1 MRLKMLF
8 KVFDE
13 RARRIA
19 LALTLTVVFALLSGV
34 IAAGQTVYTGSV
46 SAWWVVAGIFVW
58 MLVVLSVLLGLARFQ
73 TKAESRGEE
82 SPRVGRNYVGPMV
95 LSGGLR
101 DHRHPKRGLGC
112 GLRCGW
118 RMRFPAVG
126 GRSCLPRL
134 FYSRHRPL
142 GCCLRL
148 VGAGV
153 ESQSREPRI
162 GLLRQGQSGIRH
174 I

>member
-13 RARRIA
+13 HARRIA

-34 IAAGQTVYTGSV
+34 IAAGQTGHTGSV

-95 LSGGLR
+95 LSGGLLVVLGIIGILNVVLVADCVADGACGSLPSEAGPVFLGCFR
-101 DHRHPKRGLGC
+101 AGSVLLAVAFGLSARGL
-112 GLRCGW
+112 
-118 RMRFPAVG
+118 
-126 GRSCLPRL
+126 
-134 FYSRHRPL
+134 SRR
-142 GCCLRL
+142 
-148 VGAGV
+148 A
-153 ESQSREPRI
+153 ESR
-162 GLLRQGQSGIRH
+162 
-174 I
+174 

>member
-13 RARRIA
+13 HARRIA

-34 IAAGQTVYTGSV
+34 IAAGQTVHTGSV

-95 LSGGLR
+95 LSGGLLVV
-101 DHRHPKRGLGC
+101 LGIIGILNVVLVADC
-112 GLRCGW
+112 GG
-118 RMRFPAVG
+118 MAHAVPC
-126 GRSCLPRL
+126 RR
-134 FYSRHRPL
+134 RPVL
-142 GCCLRL
+142 SSS
-148 VGAGV
+148 VV
-153 ESQSREPRI
+153 S
-162 GLLRQGQSGIRH
+162 
-174 I
+174 

>member
-1 MRLKMLF
+1 MLF

-95 LSGGLR
+95 LSGGLLVVLGIIGILNVVLVA
-101 DHRHPKRGLGC
+101 DCVADGACGSLPSEAGPVFLGCFVAGIVLLAVAFGLSARGL
-112 GLRCGW
+112 
-118 RMRFPAVG
+118 
-126 GRSCLPRL
+126 
-134 FYSRHRPL
+134 SRR
-142 GCCLRL
+142 
-148 VGAGV
+148 A
-153 ESQSREPRI
+153 ESR
-162 GLLRQGQSGIRH
+162 
-174 I
+174 

>member
-1 MRLKMLF
+1 MLF

-95 LSGGLR
+95 LSGGLLVVLGIIGILNVVLVA
-101 DHRHPKRGLGC
+101 DCGADGACGSLPSEAGPVFLGCFIAGIVLLAVAFGLSARGL
-112 GLRCGW
+112 
-118 RMRFPAVG
+118 
-126 GRSCLPRL
+126 
-134 FYSRHRPL
+134 SRR
-142 GCCLRL
+142 
-148 VGAGV
+148 A
-153 ESQSREPRI
+153 ESR
-162 GLLRQGQSGIRH
+162 
-174 I
+174 

>member
-1 MRLKMLF
+1 MLF

-95 LSGGLR
+95 LSGGLLVVLGIIGILNVVLVA
-101 DHRHPKRGLGC
+101 DCGGDGACGSLPSEAGPVFLGCFIAGIVLLAVAFGLSARGL
-112 GLRCGW
+112 
-118 RMRFPAVG
+118 
-126 GRSCLPRL
+126 
-134 FYSRHRPL
+134 SRR
-142 GCCLRL
+142 
-148 VGAGV
+148 A
-153 ESQSREPRI
+153 ESR
-162 GLLRQGQSGIRH
+162 
-174 I
+174 

>member
-34 IAAGQTVYTGSV
+34 IAAGQTVYAGSV

-73 TKAESRGEE
+73 TKAESWGEVCT
-82 SPRVGRNYVGPMV
+82 RVGRNYVGAVV
-95 LSGGLR
+95 LSGGLLVV
-101 DHRHPKRGLGC
+101 LG
-112 GLRCGW
+112 
-118 RMRFPAVG
+118 V
-126 GRSCLPRL
+126 
-134 FYSRHRPL
+134 
-142 GCCLRL
+142 
-148 VGAGV
+148 
-153 ESQSREPRI
+153 
-162 GLLRQGQSGIRH
+162 SGILNVVVVVD
-174 I
+174 

>member
-13 RARRIA
+13 RAGGRIA

-95 LSGGLR
+95 LSGGLLVVLGIIGILNVVLVA
-101 DHRHPKRGLGC
+101 DCVADGACGSLPSEAGPVFLGCFIAGIVLLAVAFGLSARGL
-112 GLRCGW
+112 
-118 RMRFPAVG
+118 
-126 GRSCLPRL
+126 
-134 FYSRHRPL
+134 SRR
-142 GCCLRL
+142 
-148 VGAGV
+148 A
-153 ESQSREPRI
+153 ESR
-162 GLLRQGQSGIRH
+162 
-174 I
+174 

>member
-34 IAAGQTVYTGSV
+34 IAAGQTVYAGSV

-58 MLVVLSVLLGLARFQ
+58 MLVVLSVLLGLVRFQ
-73 TKAESRGEE
+73 TKAGSRGEE

-95 LSGGLR
+95 LSGGLLVVLGIIGILNVVLVA
-101 DHRHPKRGLGC
+101 DCVADGACGSLPSEAGPVFLGCFIAGIVLLAVAFGLSARGL
-112 GLRCGW
+112 
-118 RMRFPAVG
+118 
-126 GRSCLPRL
+126 
-134 FYSRHRPL
+134 SRR
-142 GCCLRL
+142 
-148 VGAGV
+148 A
-153 ESQSREPRI
+153 ESR
-162 GLLRQGQSGIRH
+162 
-174 I
+174 